1 MPISRSAGIACAI
14 KRSQRR
20 RASLAILF
28 DVDNTLLDN
37 DRVRQDLEKSLAAEV
52 GRRKSTRYWKLF
64 EKLREH
70 LGYADYLGALQWYR
84 REYPHEL
91 HLLKLARLLLEYPF
105 QDRLFPGALQA
116 IRRAQ
121 TLGFTGL
128 LSDGD
133 VVFQPRKIQ
142 RSGLL
147 EAVKRNVLIYVHKER
162 ELKDVQRRVRAR
174 HYVLVDDKIRILS
187 AVKKIW
193 KSRITTVFV
202 RQGHYA
208 LDKELVAKFP
218 KADVT
223 IENIRD
229 FVKLSR
235 PVLEGTEHP
244 RL

>member
-1 MPISRSAGIACAI
+1 LPITRPACIACAI
-14 KRSQRR
+14 KRSQTR
-20 RASLAILF
+20 RASLTILF

-37 DRVRQDLEKSLAAEV
+37 DRVRQDLEKSLAAQV

-64 EKLREH
+64 EKLRER

-91 HLLKLARLLLEYPF
+91 HLLHLARLLLEYPF
-105 QDRLFPGALQA
+105 RDRLFPGALSA
-116 IRRAQ
+116 IRHAQ

-128 LSDGD
+128 LTDGD
-133 VVFQPRKIQ
+133 VVFQPRKIA

-147 EAVKRNVLIYVHKER
+147 EAVRGNVLIYVHKER

-187 AVKKIW
+187 AVK
-193 KSRITTVFV
+193 RILKARVTTVFV

-208 LDKELVAKFP
+208 LDKKLVARYP

-223 IENIRD
+223 IENIGQ
-229 FVKLSR
+229 FVKLGR
-235 PVLEGTEHP
+235 EVLEG
-244 RL
+244 

>member
-1 MPISRSAGIACAI
+1 MGI
-14 KRSQRR
+14 KTKQSR
-20 RASLAILF
+20 RARLAILF

-37 DRVRQDLEKSLAAEV
+37 DRVRSDLEKSLASEV
-52 GRRKSTRYWKLF
+52 GKRRSTTYWKLF
-64 EKLREH
+64 EKLRER

-91 HLLKLARLLLEYPF
+91 HLLQLARLLLDYPF
-105 QDRLFPGALQA
+105 QDRLFDAALKA
-116 IRRAQ
+116 IRHAQ
-121 TLGFTGL
+121 KLGYTGL

-133 VVFQPRKIQ
+133 VVFQPRKVE

-147 EAVKRNVLIYVHKER
+147 EAVQDNVLIYVHKER
-162 ELKDVQRRVRAR
+162 ELKDVQRRVGAR
-174 HYVLVDDKIRILS
+174 HYVLVDDKIRILA

-193 KSRITTVFV
+193 KSRVTTVFV

-208 LDKELVAKFP
+208 LDKKLVAKYP

-223 IENIRD
+223 IETIGD

-235 PVLEGTEHP
+235 PALEGREHTDS
-244 RL
+244 